1 MDSEKLIEHLKAK
14 DFERDYDCTPFE
26 CGVFG
31 LLDDAATALSTFQ
44 AENERLKNKLSE
56 LAHLPFDKPG
66 IGERTKLMVENAE
79 LRAELEQVKRERDAA
94 VKTIFKWTGCPEC
107 KYWNSADE
115 WCEKHDREADS
126 CGECDSPE
134 WRGPEEE

>member
-1 MDSEKLIEHLKAK
+1 MDIEKLIERLKAK

-44 AENERLKNKLSE
+44 AENKRLQEMYQKEK
-56 LAHLPFDKPG
+56 AVCHA
-66 IGERTKLMVENAE
+66 TQ
-79 LRAELEQVKRERDAA
+79 AELEQVKRERDAA

>member
-31 LLDDAATALSTFQ
+31 LLDDAATALSTLQ
-44 AENERLKNKLSE
+44 AENKRLQEMYQKEK
-56 LAHLPFDKPG
+56 AVCHA
-66 IGERTKLMVENAE
+66 TQ
-79 LRAELEQVKRERDAA
+79 AELEQVKRERDAA

-134 WRGPEEE
+134 WRGPEEG